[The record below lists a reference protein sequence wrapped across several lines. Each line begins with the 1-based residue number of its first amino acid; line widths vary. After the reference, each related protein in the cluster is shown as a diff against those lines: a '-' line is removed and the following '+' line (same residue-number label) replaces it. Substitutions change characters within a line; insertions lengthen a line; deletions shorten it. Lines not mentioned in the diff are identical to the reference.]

1 MPPGTLGQSQP
12 GTIATTVP
20 MALFRRGVGLV
31 DSLLNLL
38 AGIVVVGVITAA
50 TGYFVAQEFSY
61 MAVDRSALRARAE
74 SGEAGA
80 VRALRVTRRT
90 SFMLSGAQL
99 GITVTALLVGYVAEP
114 LIGQSVG
121 KILGGINIPTGVAIG
136 IGAVIA
142 LVFSTIVQMIFGEL
156 FPKNLSIAR
165 SEPVAIALSRSTR
178 IYLVTFGW
186 LIAFFDAS
194 SNALLRL
201 FRIEPV
207 HDLEHSASARD
218 LEHIVE
224 ESRDSGQIPDEL
236 FALLD
241 RILDFPDQNVRH
253 AMVPRTKAD
262 TISINQT
269 IADVRQLMSQGH
281 SRYPV
286 LAANGE
292 DVLGVVH
299 LLDLLTHDHNE
310 NESVRTLMRPALL
323 VSTVM
328 SLPEALEALLTTDN
342 QIACVIDEYGGF
354 TGVLSVEDL
363 AEEIVGEITDEHDS
377 PEVSHYHDGD
387 GWVMRGDTHLD
398 EVERAIGE
406 TLPTGKYETIAG
418 LAVSAKG
425 GFLEIGQVIW
435 VELPVDPED
444 LISSKI
450 LPPRR
455 LGIEALEIDRHVP
468 SLVRVMIER
477 GDSS

>member
-1 MPPGTLGQSQP
+1 MEN
-12 GTIATTVP
+12 
-20 MALFRRGVGLV
+20 
-31 DSLLNLL
+31 LLNLF
-38 AGIVVVGVITAA
+38 AGILVVGLITAA

-61 MAVDRSALRARAE
+61 MAVDRSALRARAD
-74 SGEAGA
+74 SGDPGA
-80 VRALRVTRRT
+80 SRALRVTRRT

-114 LIGQSVG
+114 LIGQSLG
-121 KILGGINIPTGVAIG
+121 KILGGISIPTGVAIG

-178 IYLVTFGW
+178 IYLATFGW

-207 HDLEHSASARD
+207 HDVEHSASARD

-224 ESRDSGQIPDEL
+224 ESRDSGHIPDEL

-262 TISINQT
+262 TVSVNES
-269 IADVRQLMSQGH
+269 IADVRQLMSHGH

-310 NESVRTLMRPALL
+310 HESVRTIMRPALL

-328 SLPEALEALLTTDN
+328 SLPEALEALVSSDN
-342 QIACVIDEYGGF
+342 QIACVVDEYGGF

-377 PEVSHYHDGD
+377 PEVTQHHDGA
-387 GWVMRGDTHLD
+387 GWVMSGDTHLD
-398 EVERAIGE
+398 EVERAINE
-406 TLPTGKYETIAG
+406 TLPEGKYETIAG

-425 GFLEIGQVIW
+425 GFPVIGEIVW
-435 VELPVDPED
+435 VELPVAPDD
-444 LISSKI
+444 LISSKAV
-450 LPPRR
+450 PRRR
-455 LGIEALEIDRHVP
+455 LGIEALEIERHVP

-477 GDSS
+477 GELS

>member
-1 MPPGTLGQSQP
+1 MET
-12 GTIATTVP
+12 
-20 MALFRRGVGLV
+20 
-31 DSLLNLL
+31 LLNLL

-61 MAVDRSALRARAE
+61 MAVDRSVLKARADN
-74 SGEAGA
+74 GDAGA
-80 VRALRVTRRT
+80 SRALRVTRRT

-121 KILGGINIPTGVAIG
+121 KILGGVNIPAGVAIG

-142 LVFSTIVQMIFGEL
+142 LGFSTIVQMIFGEL

-178 IYLVTFGW
+178 IYLATFGW

-236 FALLD
+236 FSLLD

-253 AMVPRTKAD
+253 AMVSRTKAD
-262 TISINQT
+262 TVSVNET
-269 IADVRQLMSQGH
+269 IADVRKLMSQGH

-310 NESVRTLMRPALL
+310 NASVRTIMRPALM
-323 VSTVM
+323 VSSVM
-328 SLPEALEALLTTDN
+328 SLPEALEALTATDN
-342 QIACVIDEYGGF
+342 QIACVVDEYGGF
-354 TGVLSVEDL
+354 TGVLTVEDL
-363 AEEIVGEITDEHDS
+363 AEEIVGEITDEYDS
-377 PEVSHYHDGD
+377 AEVTHHHDGA
-387 GWVMRGDTHLD
+387 GWVMRGDTHID
-398 EVERAIGE
+398 EVERAISE
-406 TLPTGKYETIAG
+406 ILPEGKYETIAG
-418 LAVSAKG
+418 LMVSAKG
-425 GFLEIGQVIW
+425 GFPAVDEVIW
-435 VELPVDPED
+435 VELPLAPDD
-444 LISSKI
+444 LISSKV
-450 LPPRR
+450 LPRR
-455 LGIEALEIDRHVP
+455 RIGIQALEIDRHVP
-468 SLVRVMIER
+468 SLVRVVIER

>member
-1 MPPGTLGQSQP
+1 MET
-12 GTIATTVP
+12 
-20 MALFRRGVGLV
+20 
-31 DSLLNLL
+31 LLNLL

-61 MAVDRSALRARAE
+61 MAVDRSVLKARADN
-74 SGEAGA
+74 GDAGA
-80 VRALRVTRRT
+80 SRALRVTRRT

-121 KILGGINIPTGVAIG
+121 KILGGVNIPAGVAIG

-142 LVFSTIVQMIFGEL
+142 LGFSTIVQMIFGEL

-178 IYLVTFGW
+178 IYLATFGW

-236 FALLD
+236 FSLLD

-253 AMVPRTKAD
+253 AMVSRTKAD
-262 TISINQT
+262 TVSVNET
-269 IADVRQLMSQGH
+269 IADVRKLMSQGH

-310 NESVRTLMRPALL
+310 NASVRTIMRPALM
-323 VSTVM
+323 VSSVM
-328 SLPEALEALLTTDN
+328 SLPEALEALTATDN
-342 QIACVIDEYGGF
+342 QIACVVDEYGGF
-354 TGVLSVEDL
+354 TGVLTVEDL
-363 AEEIVGEITDEHDS
+363 AEEIVGEITDEYDS
-377 PEVSHYHDGD
+377 PEVTHHHDGA
-387 GWVMRGDTHLD
+387 GWVMRGDTHID
-398 EVERAIGE
+398 EVERAISE
-406 TLPTGKYETIAG
+406 ILPEGKYETIAG
-418 LAVSAKG
+418 LMVSAKG
-425 GFLEIGQVIW
+425 GFPAVDEVIW
-435 VELPVDPED
+435 VELPLAPDD
-444 LISSKI
+444 LISSKV
-450 LPPRR
+450 LPRR
-455 LGIEALEIDRHVP
+455 RIGIQALEIDRHVP
-468 SLVRVMIER
+468 SLVRVVIER